1 MLVGSFISDKLS
13 CMINAFYY
21 DQICPNLPHIDPA
34 SNTIRDEFA
43 KKLEEKWSN
52 KKFYDIGYN
61 IDELAAMLAFSP
73 YLQRLA
79 LRHHNDIAGSLQSQ
93 NYQQIELARTTF
105 IDEMETADCDT
116 AAMRAIRKWRE
127 RSALAIALGDIAGL
141 HDMPTQ
147 MLWLSDAAQTVLT
160 HRWISFSLR
169 IQAKQHQVFC
179 QGFYRLRLDLCLRL
193 ANWALVSLI
202 FRQTSI

>member
-1 MLVGSFISDKLS
+1 MT
-13 CMINAFYY
+13 
-21 DQICPNLPHIDPA
+21 PA
-34 SNTIRDEFA
+34 SKTIRDEFA
-43 KKLEEKWSN
+43 KRSERNASN
-52 KKFYDIGYN
+52 NKFNDIGYN
-61 IDELAAMLAFSP
+61 VDDLAAMLAFSP

-79 LRHHNDIAGSLQSQ
+79 LRHHNDIAGNLQSH
-93 NYQQIELARTTF
+93 NYQQIELARITF

-160 HRWISFSLR
+160 HTVGYLFVAHPSKATSSFLPR
-169 IQAKQHQVFC
+169 ILPAAV
-179 QGFYRLRLDLCLRL
+179 GLCLRL
-193 ANWALVSLI
+193 ANWAQVSLI
-202 FRQTSI
+202 FRQTLI